1 VLCGYIFYLRVHP
14 SKIYKASN
22 ISLFIFLKFMYLVTY
37 AYPLSMC
44 KDFLTYLYPFCMCMT
59 YAYMETWMDMME
71 RLGMWSNYFWKCRV
85 KWIKTCLDAS
95 LWPSKFTT
103 NSENEVC
110 FQNGYVLAS
119 LIVLAYNSCILKLQ
133 QTLTLQ
139 GIILVK

>member
-1 VLCGYIFYLRVHP
+1 
-14 SKIYKASN
+14 
-22 ISLFIFLKFMYLVTY
+22 
-37 AYPLSMC
+37 
-44 KDFLTYLYPFCMCMT
+44 
-59 YAYMETWMDMME
+59 
-71 RLGMWSNYFWKCRV
+71 
-85 KWIKTCLDAS
+85 LDAS

-139 GIILVK
+139 GIILVKKTIEAIESISSLIALSCVLNKWIMIIDSLLM